1 MAQSS
6 GSDFEGKTDP
16 DPTLK
21 LMRFHLLILFKIKVY
36 INMGEKEKLKHNNM
50 TVLPPFIVV
59 PVAGYAVTVPNQ
71 PVFLFRNREILFKN
85 TRIRHALAR
94 RTA

>member
-1 MAQSS
+1 MCRLWAIWCCEKAIH

-36 INMGEKEKLKHNNM
+36 INMDEKREFKRNNM
-50 TVLPPFIVV
+50 TVLPPFISANTWV
-59 PVAGYAVTVPNQ
+59 PAYLGK
-71 PVFLFRNREILFKN
+71 LL
-85 TRIRHALAR
+85 L
-94 RTA
+94 